1 MTEDTDESQELDTEW
16 WNRTHDRT
24 NFTKGDD
31 YVSDMK
37 MTEIEQDFEMDTTA
51 GPDVANKVAKLISE
65 TTARGKISE

>member
-1 MTEDTDESQELDTEW
+1 MRVKNWILNDEIEHMIEQTSQ
-16 WNRTHDRT
+16 
-24 NFTKGDD
+24 KVYD

>member
-1 MTEDTDESQELDTEW
+1 MRVKNWILNDEIEHMIEQTSQ
-16 WNRTHDRT
+16 
-24 NFTKGDD
+24 KVYD

-51 GPDVANKVAKLISE
+51 GPDVTNKVAKLISE